1 MSACFS
7 MFLELSNKSGAF
19 EAIIRV
25 LGHNRLLWGSDW
37 AVSHARGKYV
47 SVGYS
52 WVWIEPNNVP
62 PPRYST
68 QSPFV
73 FNGLESLR
81 ALKQAATHTQL
92 SDSQIEDIFFGNLAG
107 VLGVEG

>member
-1 MSACFS
+1 M
-7 MFLELSNKSGAF
+7 
-19 EAIIRV
+19 
-25 LGHNRLLWGSDW
+25 WGSDW

-92 SDSQIEDIFFGNLAG
+92 SDSQIEDIFVGNLAA
-107 VLGVEG
+107 VLFQQDP